1 MIIHVRP
8 VALIGI
14 LLLTTCSLAV
24 SDDTRAQTAPRQ
36 LALRSGESIDLYP
49 VYYVANCRS
58 IMIGLPEIEVLEGPP
73 ELTLSIRE
81 EPVLPRRQGCAGK
94 VPGGTLMLNA
104 KKVTEP
110 IGAKLT
116 IRVNYKTKDGPRQT
130 SNSYIVSLFP

>member
-1 MIIHVRP
+1 MVMQVRP
-8 VALIGI
+8 IGLVAT
-14 LLLTTCSLAV
+14 LLFALCSLAV
-24 SDDTRAQTAPRQ
+24 NNDTRAQTAAGQ

-104 KKVTEP
+104 KKITEP
-110 IGAKLT
+110 FGAKLT